1 MDPIDPT
8 TGQRH
13 IGNQELLK
21 KMDKQ
26 TLPPS
31 PPEREK
37 EREGGEGEREREIVP
52 WGDHSNWLFNIS
64 GHSLNHVQLHGF
76 LIFLF
81 CKTSKVIKRIK

>member
-37 EREGGEGEREREIVP
+37 EREGGEGERERER
-52 WGDHSNWLFNIS
+52 L
-64 GHSLNHVQLHGF
+64 
-76 LIFLF
+76 
-81 CKTSKVIKRIK
+81 